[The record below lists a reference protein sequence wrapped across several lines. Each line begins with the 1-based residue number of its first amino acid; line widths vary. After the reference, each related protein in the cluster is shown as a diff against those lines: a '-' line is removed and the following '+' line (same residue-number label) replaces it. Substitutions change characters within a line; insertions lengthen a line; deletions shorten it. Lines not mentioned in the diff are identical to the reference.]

1 MSYFCLST
9 VPSRNQSIFFVYGF
23 TNFVYFIYIGD
34 ILHIWNII
42 GDILGL
48 NFFIQYAFFFF
59 EVLPY
64 CSISTS
70 LLFFDWIIIINYP
83 ILCTQVCTVIG
94 LLNNSLMDF
103 FLFSHSLVYNSLR
116 HHVLQHS
123 RLPCPSPSPGA
134 CSISCSLSCW
144 FHSRSHPLWSP
155 SPPAFNLSQHQD
167 LFQLVSSLH
176 QVAKV
181 LDFQLQHQS
190 F

>member
-1 MSYFCLST
+1 MPYFCLST

-34 ILHIWNII
+34 ILHIWHII

-59 EVLPY
+59 WGP
-64 CSISTS
+64 SILQYQYFTA
-70 LLFFDWIIIINYP
+70 FFDWIIVINYP
-83 ILCTQVCTVIG
+83 ILCTQVCTVIV

-116 HHVLQHS
+116 HHALQHS

-144 FHSRSHPLWSP
+144 CHSRSYPL
-155 SPPAFNLSQHQD
+155 
-167 LFQLVSSLH
+167 
-176 QVAKV
+176 
-181 LDFQLQHQS
+181 
-190 F
+190 